1 MLRGGRGGKSRT
13 EGGEEEDE
21 GEEGG
26 EGDGRGRG
34 RGRGRGQFRRWNL
47 ILFIPSKL
55 CCRKHCRCLPLN
67 FRYRP
72 RYVRRGGARASGDE
86 GQATSGD
93 DDHDHEG
100 GDEVGHS
107 RSLSND

>member
-1 MLRGGRGGKSRT
+1 M
-13 EGGEEEDE
+13 
-21 GEEGG
+21 
-26 EGDGRGRG
+26 
-34 RGRGRGQFRRWNL
+34 
-47 ILFIPSKL
+47 
-55 CCRKHCRCLPLN
+55 
-67 FRYRP
+67 
-72 RYVRRGGARASGDE
+72 RRGGARASGDE

>member
-34 RGRGRGQFRRWNL
+34 RGRGRGQFRRWTL
-47 ILFIPSKL
+47 KLFIRSKL
-55 CCRKHCRCLPLN
+55 CCKKKYRCLHLLLWVILAPL
-67 FRYRP
+67 
-72 RYVRRGGARASGDE
+72 
-86 GQATSGD
+86 
-93 DDHDHEG
+93 
-100 GDEVGHS
+100 
-107 RSLSND
+107 L